1 MKPFSIC
8 YYSRVSNNYELFNT
22 NLHLINNFD
31 YANFACVTVQQT
43 KSLVYSSKR
52 NKRKKKE
59 EKGRKRKKKEEK
71 IKVKIKSRK
80 GDLRYYSFGV
90 LDIK

>member
-31 YANFACVTVQQT
+31 YYNFACVTVQQT
-43 KSLVYSSKR
+43 ESLVYSSKR
-52 NKRKKKE
+52 NKRNKKE
-59 EKGRKRKKKEEK
+59 E
-71 IKVKIKSRK
+71 KIKSRK